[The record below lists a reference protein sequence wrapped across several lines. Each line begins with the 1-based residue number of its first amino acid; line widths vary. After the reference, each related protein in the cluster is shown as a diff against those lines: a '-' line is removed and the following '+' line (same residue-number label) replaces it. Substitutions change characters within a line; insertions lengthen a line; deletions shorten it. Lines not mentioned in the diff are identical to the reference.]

1 MQHYCFV
8 FPENVL
14 KIMKITASLSLFRRH
29 PLPMCLISKK
39 KYLSE
44 MENASDIFNSPP
56 SGSELSRVHHV
67 YDTMAES
74 INALERRVD
83 EGYLETKKA
92 IGDLRA
98 GLEERRALVV
108 RGEIKEA
115 TSEFSVVSSE
125 GELRWSWYTD
135 GSAGRVQNSEITR
148 YGVGGYFGYGSELNF
163 SLPAPF
169 STSSMHNVLNN
180 EN

>member
-1 MQHYCFV
+1 M
-8 FPENVL
+8 
-14 KIMKITASLSLFRRH
+14 
-29 PLPMCLISKK
+29 
-39 KYLSE
+39 
-44 MENASDIFNSPP
+44 
-56 SGSELSRVHHV
+56 
-67 YDTMAES
+67 
-74 INALERRVD
+74 ERRVD

-108 RGEIKEA
+108 RGEIKEV

-135 GSAGRVQNSEITR
+135 GSDGKVQNSEITR

-169 STSSMHNVLNN
+169 STSSMHNALNN

>member
-92 IGDLRA
+92 IGSNFN
-98 GLEERRALVV
+98 ERIDD
-108 RGEIKEA
+108 ESKEA
-115 TSEFSVVSSE
+115 MV
-125 GELRWSWYTD
+125 
-135 GSAGRVQNSEITR
+135 
-148 YGVGGYFGYGSELNF
+148 YFCKEC
-163 SLPAPF
+163 
-169 STSSMHNVLNN
+169 
-180 EN
+180 